1 MEVKVAPSPSMGE
14 GWGKGEYNA
23 ISSTYISLP
32 FILPNEQGQSMISRN
47 VEKLIAIS
55 LLCIFTFL
63 LPACIGPR
71 KAPEHPDNICKI
83 FRENKKWYKS
93 ADASYQRW
101 GTPVPVLMAIIHQES
116 RFQAKI
122 KPPRTTCL
130 CIFPGPRPSSA
141 YGYSQALDSTWEKY
155 KRATGNS
162 GADRDDFDDAV
173 DFIGWYSNLS
183 HRKCGIAK
191 NDAYNLYLAY
201 HEGHGG
207 FLRKTYRKKSWLLKV
222 AGKVKRRS
230 QSYQNQLASC
240 EREFRRRGCCL
251 WPF

>member
-1 MEVKVAPSPSMGE
+1 
-14 GWGKGEYNA
+14 
-23 ISSTYISLP
+23 
-32 FILPNEQGQSMISRN
+32 MISRN

-71 KAPEHPDNICKI
+71 KAPENPDNICKI

-93 ADASYQRW
+93 ANASYQRW
-101 GTPVPVLMAIIHQES
+101 GTPVPVLMAIMHQES
-116 RFQAKI
+116 RFKARI

-173 DFIGWYSNLS
+173 DFIGWYCNLS

-230 QSYQNQLASC
+230 RSYQNQMALC